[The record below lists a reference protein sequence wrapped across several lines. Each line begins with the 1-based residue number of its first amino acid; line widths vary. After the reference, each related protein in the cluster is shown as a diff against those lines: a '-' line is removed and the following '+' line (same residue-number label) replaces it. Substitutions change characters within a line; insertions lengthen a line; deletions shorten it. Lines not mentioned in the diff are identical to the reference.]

1 MELMDDELIRMRAAE
16 QAAAEAAHQLLV
28 AQDVAELRV
37 AVADA
42 AANPIPADVPEG
54 VEPFSMYIAGAASTT
69 RTQFTHSNTACEQC
83 DEAESDTRKFE
94 RCERC
99 NIVYHRT
106 CLQPQIQLPPGR
118 TVRVF
123 V

>member
-1 MELMDDELIRMRAAE
+1 MDDELIRMRAAE

-54 VEPFSMYIAGAASTT
+54 VEQFRDAKSIEIKSFIALF
-69 RTQFTHSNTACEQC
+69 RLFC
-83 DEAESDTRKFE
+83 
-94 RCERC
+94 
-99 NIVYHRT
+99 
-106 CLQPQIQLPPGR
+106 
-118 TVRVF
+118 TVFRL
-123 V
+123 